1 MMKYKLALTNQFK
14 KGYKLMKKRNADF
27 SKLEYVVD
35 KLIAGDSLDEKYRDH
50 QLMGQYSGCR
60 ECHIS
65 PDWLLVYMV
74 REDILTLTLLET
86 GTHSDLF

>member
-1 MMKYKLALTNQFK
+1 
-14 KGYKLMKKRNADF
+14 MKKRNADF

-35 KLIAGDSLDEKYRDH
+35 KLITGDSLDEKYRDH